1 MTLED
6 NAGAIATAGV
16 DEVGRGALFG
26 PVVAGAVVL
35 TAKTTA
41 VLAELGVT
49 DSKRLTPA
57 RRQALVN
64 PIQQQAPAYAI
75 GWASAREIDRLN
87 ILQASLL
94 AMKRAINRLSI
105 APELCLIDGNQSVP
119 QLGIPQQTVIKGDQ
133 TCIAIAAASV
143 LAKVWRDTLIVR
155 LDQRYPGYDLASNK
169 GYGSPK
175 HRAAIAK
182 LGRSP
187 QHRQSFKVSTQL
199 TLLSEAQTE
208 ITHLTPVPASID

>member
-26 PVVAGAVVL
+26 PVVAGADVL

-64 PIQQQAPAYAI
+64 PIQQQAQAYAI